1 MLPTYKFKPNLI
13 IHEPDY
19 MTEVELN
26 QMILKAEKTQEQWF
40 SDMTSIEF
48 AREMSKER
56 IEKELHDYYPNSKIH
71 EAINTLIFS
80 EYGVKEKLHKHGL
93 ISCTMT

>member
-1 MLPTYKFKPNLI
+1 MIYFIAEFNASQIVEVINEYYFLLPTYKYRPNLI

-19 MTEVELN
+19 MTEMELN
-26 QMILKAEKTQEQWF
+26 QMIFKAEKTQEQWF

-56 IEKELHDYYPNSKIH
+56 IDKELHDYYPNSKI
-71 EAINTLIFS
+71 N
-80 EYGVKEKLHKHGL
+80 
-93 ISCTMT
+93 

>member
-1 MLPTYKFKPNLI
+1 
-13 IHEPDY
+13 

-48 AREMSKER
+48 KREMSVER
-56 IEKELHDYYPNSKIH
+56 IERELHDYYPNSKIH
-71 EAINTLIFS
+71 
-80 EYGVKEKLHKHGL
+80 
-93 ISCTMT
+93 